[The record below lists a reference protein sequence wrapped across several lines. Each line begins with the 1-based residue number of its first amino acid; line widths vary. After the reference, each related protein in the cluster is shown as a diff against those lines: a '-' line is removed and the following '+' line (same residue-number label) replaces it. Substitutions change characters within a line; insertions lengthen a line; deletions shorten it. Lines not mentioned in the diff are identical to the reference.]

1 MPPVEETD
9 ETRIIILKFDD
20 ITFGIIVDEV
30 DEVLDLTEESIE
42 NVSSFSNDVSMDYI
56 YGVGKVGDRIV
67 TLLNLE
73 KLTDI
78 DEEDKQGD

>member
-1 MPPVEETD
+1 MYQVFPMM
-9 ETRIIILKFDD
+9 F
-20 ITFGIIVDEV
+20 
-30 DEVLDLTEESIE
+30 
-42 NVSSFSNDVSMDYI
+42 SMDYI

>member
-1 MPPVEETD
+1 
-9 ETRIIILKFDD
+9 
-20 ITFGIIVDEV
+20 VDEV

-73 KLTDI
+73 SLRILMKKTNKGLG
-78 DEEDKQGD
+78 K

>member
-1 MPPVEETD
+1 
-9 ETRIIILKFDD
+9 
-20 ITFGIIVDEV
+20 VDEV